1 MTTEYRKAPRRKIL
15 EIKRIGEWGDTHYSH
30 RLSCGHHENR
40 LRKSPTRSLA
50 CMTCFKSQKAEEKI
64 KDISKPFFTELEEED
79 LYVESEINSTK
90 ASIALHFNVSLESV
104 DVISGYSN
112 GSLQIQYAVIF
123 LSPSDIEKTIQQGTN
138 EQR

>member
-1 MTTEYRKAPRRKIL
+1 
-15 EIKRIGEWGDTHYSH
+15 
-30 RLSCGHHENR
+30 
-40 LRKSPTRSLA
+40 
-50 CMTCFKSQKAEEKI
+50 MTCFKSQKAEEKI